1 VALRELYGSSAW
13 AHVGSPGSEPPL
25 INCSVLFFMR
35 ISIIG
40 SGNVATHIAAALKNA
55 GHKIVQVYS
64 RDMQNA
70 ALLAYHVKAEPVDD
84 LQHISNETDIFIIAV
99 KDDVIG
105 LVAEQLAK
113 HDKLMLHT
121 SGATDM
127 YALLA
132 FTDKAGV
139 LYPLQTFSKVKE
151 VNFRQVPLC
160 IEGADDGTTRQIEE
174 LAQSIS
180 NNIYR
185 VNSAQRKTLHLAAV
199 FACNFPNYLYE
210 VARQLLDAKGL
221 DFELLRPLILETAE
235 KVQERLPA
243 QVQTGPA
250 VRNDAG
256 TMNNHLKLLE
266 EMPHLQQIYTMLSQG
281 IIKMDFTPPAHK

>member
-1 VALRELYGSSAW
+1 
-13 AHVGSPGSEPPL
+13 
-25 INCSVLFFMR
+25 MR
-35 ISIIG
+35 ITIIG
-40 SGNVATHIAAALKNA
+40 SGNVATHMAAALKNA
-55 GHKIVQVYS
+55 GHNIVQVYS

-70 ALLAYHVKAEPVDD
+70 ALLAYHVKAEPIDD
-84 LQHISNETDIFIIAV
+84 LQQINSDTDVFIIAV

-105 LVAEQLAK
+105 ILAEQLAK
-113 HDKLMLHT
+113 HYKLMVHT
-121 SGATDM
+121 SGATDL

-160 IEGADDGTTRQIEE
+160 IEGADAGITRQIEE

-185 VNSAQRKTLHLAAV
+185 VDSAQRKILHLAAV

-221 DFELLRPLILETAE
+221 DFELLRPLILETAQ

-250 VRNDAG
+250 VRNDTG
-256 TMNNHLKLLE
+256 TMNDHLKLLAE
-266 EMPHLQQIYTMLSQG
+266 TPHLQQIYTMLSQG
-281 IIKMDFTPPAHK
+281 IIKMDFTAHGDK